1 MKTSVRVIGAY
12 GNFGRMSLSRWRA
25 YSLQLRVR
33 ACVGEVTVAEY
44 LQAIDDPQHL
54 ELSIRFS
61 ERQIR

>member
-1 MKTSVRVIGAY
+1 MLVPD
-12 GNFGRMSLSRWRA
+12 RWRA

-44 LQAIDDPQHL
+44 LQAIDDPQQL
-54 ELSIRFS
+54 ELSVRFS